1 MSPVERSGGKDW
13 EEVNR
18 GGGVVIDEMEEE
30 WRRAEGVCCEW
41 WKVVRVSSPAT
52 NE

>member
-18 GGGVVIDEMEEE
+18 GGGVVIDEMEEG